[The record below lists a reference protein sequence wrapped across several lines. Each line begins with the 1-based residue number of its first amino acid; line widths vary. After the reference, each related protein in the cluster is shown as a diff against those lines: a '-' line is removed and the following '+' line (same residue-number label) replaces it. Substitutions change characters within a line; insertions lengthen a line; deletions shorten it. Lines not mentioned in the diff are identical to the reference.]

1 MRPILDKHK
10 FGPWAVVTGSSS
22 GIGRA
27 IARHLG
33 SSGINVVLVARREA
47 QLALALSAATPALP
61 ARSK

>member
-1 MRPILDKHK
+1 MSHLNVAKETSMRPTLDKHR

-33 SSGINVVLVARREA
+33 PSGINAV
-47 QLALALSAATPALP
+47 SAAASALP
-61 ARSK
+61 VYPK